1 MSRFAVSVV
10 IVLVILIGGLV
21 FLAGRNSEQPQT
33 QVEKAVSLANL
44 S

>member
-10 IVLVILIGGLV
+10 VILVILIGGLV
-21 FLAGRNSEQPQT
+21 LLAGRDSEQPQR
-33 QVEKAVSLANL
+33 QVEEAVSLANL

>member
-21 FLAGRNSEQPQT
+21 FLAGRDSERPQT
-33 QVEKAVSLANL
+33 HVEKAVSLANL
-44 S
+44 T